1 VQVWD
6 ASLCTCFWELP
17 RPSDGKALKVSC
29 NVENRR
35 WQSLYAASVPRARI
49 QHQFMM
55 TMKLIYANYVV
66 VGWPVGR
73 IWAALVHTE
82 GCNPVE
88 SRLVIVSHALSCAH
102 IALVA

>member
-1 VQVWD
+1 
-6 ASLCTCFWELP
+6 
-17 RPSDGKALKVSC
+17 
-29 NVENRR
+29 
-35 WQSLYAASVPRARI
+35 
-49 QHQFMM
+49 MM